1 MWYATSGLAG
11 MNMRTREAL
20 HQERRRTFRRFKWV
34 IGTPY
39 FVQGTSNLTYV
50 PILYFI
56 KFTLGMGDAGGQ
68 LFDALR
74 TSGWLV
80 KPVWGLVSDRVPLFG
95 YHRKSWYVLMAFLA
109 LVFWTLSA
117 LLALVGIRMPGMYLL
132 TFNLAFSTYAFV
144 DVVCDAL
151 MVETGRRLRRVSA
164 FVNFQWTV
172 LAIANAAAVLLGS
185 WFQQKVEAN
194 HYAVWMIFLATG
206 IPPLLTTVVGLRYIE
221 EDAVPPRWRSRS
233 ARASIRAGLCQMVR
247 WSAQKLQALP
257 RTLGDLRKNNPIIWL
272 LVIFLFFWKFSPSI
286 GFIERSYLIDERGF
300 DPVSFGVILAL
311 GSVTFL
317 ASILTYTW
325 IVNHFPSITW
335 YHYLYAM
342 VALGVV
348 SFPLSFYLYL
358 DPTHP
363 WWRLFA
369 FELPA
374 HLNPLPGW
382 NRYQWFRLITQ
393 TILGFASIP
402 AFLIPLTIAGQ
413 TVQVQHAGVSY
424 AFLMSL
430 SNVTDTLEGVVGA
443 GLYKLL
449 SQPWLA
455 WLLEVFQSSGFAV
468 AKTADTRTLILQ
480 MFVYIS
486 LLFTVL
492 TIPFIVLLRRE
503 LQRQGIPIKLGKSEA
518 ASAVHE

>member
-1 MWYATSGLAG
+1 MQTHEELRQEE
-11 MNMRTREAL
+11 RTL
-20 HQERRRTFRRFKWV
+20 RRLKWV

-80 KPVWGLVSDRVPLFG
+80 KPVWGLLSDQVPLFG

-117 LLALVGIRMPGMYLL
+117 LLALVGVRMPGMYLL

-185 WFQQKVEAN
+185 WFQQKVEEGD
-194 HYAVWMIFLATG
+194 YAAWMIFLATG
-206 IPPLLTTVVGLRYIE
+206 IPPLVTAVVGLRYIE
-221 EDAVPPRWRSRS
+221 EDAVSARWRSRS
-233 ARASIRAGLCQMVR
+233 ARASVGVRLYQMLR
-247 WSAQKLQALP
+247 WSVQKVQALP
-257 RTLGDLRKNNPIIWL
+257 RALGKLRKNNSVIWI

-325 IVNHFPSITW
+325 VVNHFPSVTW
-335 YHYLYAM
+335 YHYLYTM
-342 VALGVV
+342 VAFGVV

-363 WWRLFA
+363 WWRLFE

-374 HLNPLPGW
+374 YLNPLPDW

-402 AFLIPLTIAGQ
+402 AFIIPLTIAGQ
-413 TVQVQHAGVSY
+413 TVQIQHAGVSY

-443 GLYKLL
+443 ALYTLF

-455 WLLEVFQSSGFAV
+455 WLLEGFQGSVFAV

-486 LLFTVL
+486 LFFTVL
-492 TIPFIVLLRRE
+492 TIPFLVLLRHE
-503 LQRQGIPIKLGKSEA
+503 LQRQGISIKLGKGEA
-518 ASAVHE
+518 ADAV

>member
-1 MWYATSGLAG
+1 MS
-11 MNMRTREAL
+11 MRTHQRL
-20 HQERRRTFRRFKWV
+20 HQEERTLRRFKWV

-39 FVQGTSNLTYV
+39 FVQGTSNLAYV

-80 KPVWGLVSDRVPLFG
+80 KPVWGLLSDRIPLFG

-117 LLALVGIRMPGMYLL
+117 LLALVGIRMPGVYLL

-151 MVETGRRLRRVSA
+151 MVKEGRRLQRVSA

-172 LAIANAAAVLLGS
+172 LAIANAAAVLLGG
-185 WFQQKVEAN
+185 WFQQKVAAGD
-194 HYAVWMIFLATG
+194 YAVWMIFLATG
-206 IPPLLTTVVGLRYIE
+206 IPPLLTAVVGLRYIE
-221 EDAVPPRWRSRS
+221 EDAVPKHHRSRS
-233 ARASIRAGLCQMVR
+233 IRASVWAKVRKAVR
-247 WSAQKLQALP
+247 WSMKKLQTLP
-257 RTLGDLRKNNPIIWL
+257 RTLGDLRRRNPVIWI
-272 LVIFLFFWKFSPSI
+272 LVLFLFFWKFSPSI

-300 DPVSFGVILAL
+300 DPFSFGVILGV
-311 GSVTFL
+311 GSLTFL

-325 IVNHFPSITW
+325 VVNHFPSITW
-335 YHYLYAM
+335 YHYLYVM

-363 WWRLFA
+363 WWRLFE
-369 FELPA
+369 FVLPDS
-374 HLNPLPGW
+374 LNPLPGW

-402 AFLIPLTIAGQ
+402 AFIIPLTIAGQ

-430 SNVTDTLEGVVGA
+430 SNVTDTFEGVAGA
-443 GLYKLL
+443 GLYELFA
-449 SQPWLA
+449 QPWLA
-455 WLLEVFQSSGFAV
+455 WLLDIFQGSVFAI
-468 AKTADTRTLILQ
+468 AKTADTRILILQ

-486 LLFTVL
+486 LFFTLL
-492 TIPFIVLLRRE
+492 TLPFIVLLQRE
-503 LQRQGIPIKLGKSEA
+503 LQRQGITIKLGKSEA
-518 ASAVHE
+518 ASAIHC